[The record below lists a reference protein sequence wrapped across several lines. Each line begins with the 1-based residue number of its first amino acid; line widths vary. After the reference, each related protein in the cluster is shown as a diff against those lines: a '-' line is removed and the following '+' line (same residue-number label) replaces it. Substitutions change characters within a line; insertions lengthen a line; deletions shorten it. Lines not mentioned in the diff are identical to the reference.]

1 MKKQYRDSFD
11 MLKIS
16 ENFEERVIENCGK
29 NKKAKIKKFGAKKII
44 VATSAVVLA
53 ASFAG
58 FTVSAAGND
67 FSQQVKNFFV
77 GEDINNTSDEENTK
91 NTENGMAESID
102 NFDYSIIASYVKP
115 LDISYDAKN
124 ANIKLTG
131 SVSDGSS
138 VFLFGEINVY
148 DENFVFDENMF
159 LLEDLSLECIT
170 DGSCATGGNYIYPDK
185 EINNKAYFVVSLQ
198 TTGRYDMSDIDF
210 VVKGIYRD
218 NYEKDSYLISLWHE
232 FKNIDIDNNIE
243 PLNLINDSNAIKIKG
258 YKMQDEE
265 HKTKVEANL
274 SNVNITPF
282 GVQYSYENNNT
293 YYENGIYY
301 YYSFFEPDDNMIVV
315 MKDGSKKDISFSNVE
330 GRTIKNGRYVPIVLD
345 LSQVDY
351 IEHTD
356 ELNGT
361 IKIDV
366 AGKYA
371 EKYEKTTESNE
382 ITSDTEERTNN
393 TETTGE
399 TVSFETTE
407 ISIDISETESIEKT
421 SD

>member
-11 MLKIS
+11 MIKIS
-16 ENFEERVIENCGK
+16 ENFGEKVIENCER
-29 NKKAKIKKFGAKKII
+29 NKKAKIKKFGAKKI
-44 VATSAVVLA
+44 VAATSAVVLA

-67 FSQQVKNFFV
+67 FSQQVKNFFI
-77 GEDINNTSDEENTK
+77 GEDINNASDEESI
-91 NTENGMAESID
+91 ENSESGMAESID
-102 NFDYSIIASYVKP
+102 DFDYNLIAPYVKP
-115 LDISYDAKN
+115 LDMSYDAKN
-124 ANIKLTG
+124 ANITLTG
-131 SVSDGSS
+131 TVSDGSS
-138 VFLFGEINVY
+138 VFVFGEINVF
-148 DENFVFDENMF
+148 DENFVFDEDMY
-159 LLEDLSLECIT
+159 LLENLSFESIE
-170 DGSCATGGNYIYPDK
+170 DGTWATGGDNIYPDN
-185 EINNKAYFVVSLQ
+185 EIKNKAYFVVSLQ
-198 TTGRYDMSDIDF
+198 TTGRNISKVDFTVKALYEGNYD
-210 VVKGIYRD
+210 
-218 NYEKDSYLISLWHE
+218 KDSYLISLWHE

-243 PLNLINDSNAIKIKG
+243 PLNLVNDSNAIKIKG
-258 YKMQDEE
+258 YKIQDEE

-301 YYSFFEPDDNMIVV
+301 YYGFFEPDDNLIVV

-330 GRTIKNGRYVPIVLD
+330 GRTGKNGRYVPIVLD

-371 EKYEKTTESNE
+371 EKYGETTESTE
-382 ITSDTEERTNN
+382 ITSDTEESTNN

-399 TVSFETTE
+399 TVLSETTE
-407 ISIDISETESIEKT
+407 ISTDISETESIEKT

>member
-11 MLKIS
+11 MIKIS
-16 ENFEERVIENCGK
+16 ENFEEKVIEKCER
-29 NKKAKIKKFGAKKII
+29 NKKAKIKKFGAKKI
-44 VATSAVVLA
+44 VAATSAVVLA

-67 FSQQVKNFFV
+67 FSQQVKNFFI
-77 GEDINNTSDEENTK
+77 GEDINNTSDEESI
-91 NTENGMAESID
+91 ENSESGMAESID
-102 NFDYSIIASYVKP
+102 DFDYNLIAPYVKP
-115 LDISYDAKN
+115 LDMSYDAKN
-124 ANIKLTG
+124 ANITLTG
-131 SVSDGSS
+131 TVSDGSS
-138 VFLFGEINVY
+138 VFVFGEINVF
-148 DENFVFDENMF
+148 DENFVFDEDMC
-159 LLEDLSLECIT
+159 LLENLSFESIE
-170 DGSCATGGNYIYPDK
+170 DGTWATGGDNIYPDN
-185 EINNKAYFVVSLQ
+185 EIKNKAYFVVSLQ
-198 TTGRYDMSDIDF
+198 TTGRNISKVDFTVKALYEGNYD
-210 VVKGIYRD
+210 
-218 NYEKDSYLISLWHE
+218 KDSYLISLWHE

-243 PLNLINDSNAIKIKG
+243 PLNLVNDSNAIKIKG
-258 YKMQDEE
+258 YKIQDEE

-301 YYSFFEPDDNMIVV
+301 YYGFFEPDDNLIVV

-330 GRTIKNGRYVPIVLD
+330 GRTGKNGRYVPIVLD

-371 EKYEKTTESNE
+371 EKYGETTESTE
-382 ITSDTEERTNN
+382 ITSDTEESTNN

-399 TVSFETTE
+399 TVLSETTE
-407 ISIDISETESIEKT
+407 ISTDISETESIEKT

>member
-11 MLKIS
+11 MIKIS
-16 ENFEERVIENCGK
+16 ENFEEKVIEKCER
-29 NKKAKIKKFGAKKII
+29 NKKAKIKKIGAKKI
-44 VATSAVVLA
+44 VAVTSAVVLA

-67 FSQQVKNFFV
+67 FSQQVKNFFI
-77 GEDINNTSDEENTK
+77 GEDINNASDEESI
-91 NTENGMAESID
+91 ENSESGMAESID
-102 NFDYSIIASYVKP
+102 DFDYNLIAPYVKP
-115 LDISYDAKN
+115 LDMSYDAKN
-124 ANIKLTG
+124 ANITLTG
-131 SVSDGSS
+131 TVSDGSS
-138 VFLFGEINVY
+138 VFVFGEINVF
-148 DENFVFDENMF
+148 DENFVFDEDMY
-159 LLEDLSLECIT
+159 LLENLSFESIE
-170 DGSCATGGNYIYPDK
+170 DGTWATGGDNIYPDN
-185 EINNKAYFVVSLQ
+185 EIKNKAYFVVSLQ
-198 TTGRYDMSDIDF
+198 TTGRNISKVDFTVKALYEGNYD
-210 VVKGIYRD
+210 
-218 NYEKDSYLISLWHE
+218 KDSYLISLWHE
-232 FKNIDIDNNIE
+232 FKDIDIDNNIE
-243 PLNLINDSNAIKIKG
+243 PLNLVNDSNAIKIKG
-258 YKMQDEE
+258 YKIQDEE

-301 YYSFFEPDDNMIVV
+301 YYGFFEPDDNLIVV

-330 GRTIKNGRYVPIVLD
+330 DRTGKNGRYMPIVLD

-371 EKYEKTTESNE
+371 EKYGETTESTE
-382 ITSDTEERTNN
+382 ITSDTEESTNN

-399 TVSFETTE
+399 TVLSETTE
-407 ISIDISETESIEKT
+407 ISTDISETESIEKT

>member
-1 MKKQYRDSFD
+1 

>member
-102 NFDYSIIASYVKP
+102 DFDYSIIAPYVKP
-115 LDISYDAKN
+115 LDMSYEAKN
-124 ANIKLTG
+124 ANITLTG
-131 SVSDGSS
+131 AVSDGSS

-148 DENFVFDENMF
+148 DENFVFDEDMF
-159 LLEDLSLECIT
+159 LLEDLSFECIDNGT
-170 DGSCATGGNYIYPDK
+170 WATGENYIYPDN
-185 EINNKAYFVVSLQ
+185 EIKNKAYFVVSLR
-198 TTGRYDMSDIDF
+198 TTGRGISKVDF
-210 VVKGIYRD
+210 TVKGLYKE
-218 NYEKDSYLISLWHE
+218 NYDKDSYLISLWHE

-371 EKYEKTTESNE
+371 EKYVETTESNE
-382 ITSDTEERTNN
+382 ITSDTEESTNN

-399 TVSFETTE
+399 TVSSKTTE

>member
-11 MLKIS
+11 MIKIS
-16 ENFEERVIENCGK
+16 ENFEEKVIEKCER
-29 NKKAKIKKFGAKKII
+29 NKKAKIKKIGAKKI
-44 VATSAVVLA
+44 VAVTSAVVLA

-67 FSQQVKNFFV
+67 FSQQVKNFFI
-77 GEDINNTSDEENTK
+77 GEDINNASDEESI
-91 NTENGMAESID
+91 ENSESGMAESID
-102 NFDYSIIASYVKP
+102 DFDYNLIAPYVKP
-115 LDISYDAKN
+115 LDMSYDAKN
-124 ANIKLTG
+124 ANITLTG
-131 SVSDGSS
+131 TVSDGSS
-138 VFLFGEINVY
+138 VFVFGEINVF
-148 DENFVFDENMF
+148 DENFVFDEDMC
-159 LLEDLSLECIT
+159 LLENLSFESIE
-170 DGSCATGGNYIYPDK
+170 DGTWATGGDNIYPDN
-185 EINNKAYFVVSLQ
+185 EIKNKAYFVVSLQ
-198 TTGRYDMSDIDF
+198 TTGRNISKVDFTVKALYEGNYD
-210 VVKGIYRD
+210 
-218 NYEKDSYLISLWHE
+218 KDSYLISLWHE
-232 FKNIDIDNNIE
+232 FKDIDIDNNIE
-243 PLNLINDSNAIKIKG
+243 PLNLINNSNAIKIKG
-258 YKMQDEE
+258 YKIQDEE

-301 YYSFFEPDDNMIVV
+301 YYSFFEPDDNLIAV

-330 GRTIKNGRYVPIVLD
+330 DRTGKNGRYMPIVLD

-371 EKYEKTTESNE
+371 EKYGETTESTE
-382 ITSDTEERTNN
+382 ITSDTEESTNN

-399 TVSFETTE
+399 TVLSETTE
-407 ISIDISETESIEKT
+407 ISTDISETESIEKI

>member
-11 MLKIS
+11 MIKIS
-16 ENFEERVIENCGK
+16 ENFEEKVIEKCER
-29 NKKAKIKKFGAKKII
+29 NKKAKIKKIGAKKI
-44 VATSAVVLA
+44 VAVTSAVVLA

-67 FSQQVKNFFV
+67 FSQQVKNFFI
-77 GEDINNTSDEENTK
+77 GEDINNASDEESI
-91 NTENGMAESID
+91 ENSESGMAESID
-102 NFDYSIIASYVKP
+102 DFDYNLIAPYVKP
-115 LDISYDAKN
+115 LDMSYDAKN
-124 ANIKLTG
+124 ANITLTG
-131 SVSDGSS
+131 TVSDGSS
-138 VFLFGEINVY
+138 VFVFGEINVF
-148 DENFVFDENMF
+148 DENFVFDEDMC
-159 LLEDLSLECIT
+159 LLENLSFESIE
-170 DGSCATGGNYIYPDK
+170 DGTWATGGDNIYPDN
-185 EINNKAYFVVSLQ
+185 EIKNKAYFVVSLQ
-198 TTGRYDMSDIDF
+198 TTGRNISKVDFTVKALYEGNYD
-210 VVKGIYRD
+210 
-218 NYEKDSYLISLWHE
+218 KDSYLISLWHE

-243 PLNLINDSNAIKIKG
+243 PLNLVNDSNAIKIKG
-258 YKMQDEE
+258 YKIQDEE

-301 YYSFFEPDDNMIVV
+301 YYGFFEPDDNLIAV

-330 GRTIKNGRYVPIVLD
+330 GRTGKNGRYVPIVLD

-371 EKYEKTTESNE
+371 EKYGETTESTE
-382 ITSDTEERTNN
+382 ITSDTEESTNN

-399 TVSFETTE
+399 TVLSETTE
-407 ISIDISETESIEKT
+407 ISTDISETESIEKT

>member
-11 MLKIS
+11 MIKIS
-16 ENFEERVIENCGK
+16 ENFEEKVIEKCER
-29 NKKAKIKKFGAKKII
+29 NKKAKIKKIGAKKI
-44 VATSAVVLA
+44 VAVTSAVVLA

-67 FSQQVKNFFV
+67 FSQQVKNFFI
-77 GEDINNTSDEENTK
+77 GEDINNASDEESI
-91 NTENGMAESID
+91 ENSESGMAESID
-102 NFDYSIIASYVKP
+102 DFDYNLIAPYVKP
-115 LDISYDAKN
+115 LDMSYDAKN
-124 ANIKLTG
+124 ANITLTG
-131 SVSDGSS
+131 TVSDGSS
-138 VFLFGEINVY
+138 VFVFGEINVF
-148 DENFVFDENMF
+148 DENFVFDEDMC
-159 LLEDLSLECIT
+159 LLENLSFESIEDET
-170 DGSCATGGNYIYPDK
+170 WATGGDNIYPDN
-185 EINNKAYFVVSLQ
+185 EIKNKAYFVVSLQ
-198 TTGRYDMSDIDF
+198 TTGRNISKVDFTVKALYEGNYD
-210 VVKGIYRD
+210 
-218 NYEKDSYLISLWHE
+218 KDSYLISLWHE

-243 PLNLINDSNAIKIKG
+243 PLNLVNDSNAIKIKG
-258 YKMQDEE
+258 YKIQDEE

-301 YYSFFEPDDNMIVV
+301 YYGFFEPDDNLIVV

-330 GRTIKNGRYVPIVLD
+330 GRTGKNGRYVPIVLD

-371 EKYEKTTESNE
+371 EKYGETTESTE
-382 ITSDTEERTNN
+382 ITSDTEESTNN

-399 TVSFETTE
+399 TVLSETTE
-407 ISIDISETESIEKT
+407 ISTDISETESIEKT